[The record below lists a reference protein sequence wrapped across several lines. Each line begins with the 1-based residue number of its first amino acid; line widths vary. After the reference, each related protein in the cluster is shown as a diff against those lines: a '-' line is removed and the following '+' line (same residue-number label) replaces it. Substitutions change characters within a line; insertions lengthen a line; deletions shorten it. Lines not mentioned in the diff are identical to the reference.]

1 MKDSNGG
8 DIEVA
13 NKAKQIV
20 YIKIDHELKKGDMIR
35 RKIEE

>member
-1 MKDSNGG
+1 MKDSKGN

-20 YIKIDHELKKGDMIR
+20 YIKIDHDLKKGDMVR
-35 RKIEE
+35 RKIDE